1 MPGGGGLYILERLKA
16 MAIPPL
22 IIVWTGYSS
31 TEYRQKCLD
40 LGAAYFFSK
49 AGEID
54 QLLELLQQLQL
65 EEMKQATLKQ

>member
-1 MPGGGGLYILERLKA
+1 
-16 MAIPPL
+16 
-22 IIVWTGYSS
+22 
-31 TEYRQKCLD
+31 